1 VRRAAVIRTR
11 MQTDLIP
18 GGAVYIPAFTR
29 MSAEMRDVL
38 DILGNGI
45 VSRQAIASLKKQAEE
60 DDAVKFP
67 AVRYISG
74 KRLECFVAEGHQ
86 AIKAAVPGELPGIK
100 VTHPAPPNPYPPSPV

>member
-1 VRRAAVIRTR
+1 

-86 AIKAAVPGELPGIK
+86 AAIKAAIPGELPGIK
-100 VTHPAPPNPYPPSPV
+100 VTHPAPPNPYPPPHSPV

>member
-1 VRRAAVIRTR
+1 

-45 VSRQAIASLKKQAEE
+45 VSRQAIASLKKQA
-60 DDAVKFP
+60 DDAVRFP

-74 KRLECFVAEGHQ
+74 KRLECFVTEGHQ
-86 AIKAAVPGELPGIK
+86 AAISAAVPGELPGIQ
-100 VTHPAPPNPYPPSPV
+100 VTLTPP